1 MSQDIFFELG
11 LEELPSGLVKP
22 LGQQLL
28 KHVLKQLETA
38 RLGYGTTRYFATPRR
53 LAFMIEQVDSQQ
65 ANQFGTRRGPAKA
78 ASHDKDGQPTQALL
92 GFARSCGVPLEALR
106 LDEQEKG
113 AWWVYDFE
121 EKGQSTKDLL
131 PSFIQE
137 ALSALNIPKPMRWG
151 SEKYQ
156 FARPAHWAI
165 LMWGNEPVNASF
177 FGIHTHLLS
186 YGHRFLHPEALNIA
200 HPRDYEVLLKE
211 AKVWVDF
218 DARREEIKRQ
228 IHEIAQ
234 KNHWV
239 IPQDEDLLDEL
250 TSIVEWPVVMVG
262 QFDAAFLEVPA
273 EVLIASMKG
282 HQKCLPIYNQHEE
295 LQPYFIF
302 VSNIESID
310 PSSVVQGNEKVMRAR
325 LSDAAFFYQQDRK
338 IPLSD
343 YAPLTEKVLFEKR
356 LGTLWDKTQRVQ
368 KIMDFLTPHLGLH
381 AQAVRR
387 AVLLSKCDLMT
398 QMVSEFPELQ
408 GQVGEYYAEKD
419 GESHCIPKA
428 LFEQYLPRF
437 SGDALP
443 ETDLGH
449 ALSLAERIDTIVGIF
464 AIGLKPTG
472 EKDPYKLRRH
482 ALAVVRLLLQKP
494 NDLNISDLLH
504 ISAKS
509 YDFLSIE
516 PQMLEEVKIFI
527 TERMQ
532 SHFQAHGLTPEYFQ
546 TGLVVQHEQW
556 YDLSL
561 RLTAFKEFMKSEHS
575 EALFQAAKRVRQI
588 LAQVSDP
595 ILPVVQE
602 TLLQEVSEKQL
613 WHVLQEVKL
622 QSENFLLLKNYQHAF
637 HQLLQLLQPLNMF
650 FEHVFVMT
658 DDLAVRANRLSLLKD
673 LQALFYSIVAIGS

>member
-28 KHVLKQLETA
+28 KQVLTQLETA
-38 RLGYGTTRYFATPRR
+38 RLGYGAARFFATPRR
-53 LAFMIEQVDSQQ
+53 LAFFIEQVDSQQ
-65 ANQFGTRRGPAKA
+65 VNQSGTKRGPAKA
-78 ASHDKDGQPTQALL
+78 ASHDKDGKPTQALL

-121 EKGQSTKDLL
+121 EKGQKTKDLL
-131 PSFIQE
+131 PLFIQE
-137 ALSALNIPKPMRWG
+137 ALSKLSIPKPMRWG
-151 SEKYQ
+151 AEKYQ
-156 FARPAHWAI
+156 FARPAHWVI
-165 LMWGNEPVNASF
+165 LMWGNELINASF
-177 FGIHTHLLS
+177 LGIHTHSQS
-186 YGHRFLHPEALNIA
+186 YGHRFLHTETVNIT
-200 HPRDYEVLLKE
+200 HPRDYESLLKE

-234 KNHWV
+234 TNHWV
-239 IPQDEDLLDEL
+239 IPQDDDLLDEL

-262 QFDAAFLEVPA
+262 QFDASFLEVPA

-282 HQKCLPIYNQHEE
+282 HQKCLPIYNEHEE
-295 LQPYFIF
+295 LQPCFIF

-310 PSSVVQGNEKVMRAR
+310 PSSVIQGNEKVMRAR

-338 IPLSD
+338 LPLSA

-356 LGTLWDKTQRVQ
+356 LGSLWDKTQRVQ
-368 KIMDFLTPHLGLH
+368 KIMDFLIPHLGLH
-381 AQAVRR
+381 AEAVKR

-408 GQVGEYYAEKD
+408 GQIGEYYAEKD
-419 GESHCIPKA
+419 GETHSIPKA

-437 SGDALP
+437 SGDSLP
-443 ETDLGH
+443 ETDLGY
-449 ALSLAERIDTIVGIF
+449 ALSLAERLDTIVGIF

-494 NDLNISDLLH
+494 NHLNISDLLNV
-504 ISAKS
+504 SAKA

-516 PQMLEEVKIFI
+516 PQLLNDVKAFI
-527 TERMQ
+527 IERMQ
-532 SHFQAHGLTPEYFQ
+532 SHFQSHGCHIEYFQ
-546 TGLVVQHEQW
+546 AGLSVQNENW

-561 RLTAFKEFMKSEHS
+561 RLSAFGDFMKSEHS
-575 EALFQAAKRVRQI
+575 QNLLLAAKRVRQI
-588 LAQVSDP
+588 LSQVSEP
-595 ILPVVQE
+595 ISPVVQE
-602 TLLQEVSEKQL
+602 TLLQEASEKQL
-613 WHVLQEVKL
+613 WHVLQDVKL
-622 QSENFLLLKNYQHAF
+622 QSQNLLRLKNYQHAF

-658 DDLAVRANRLSLLKD
+658 DDLAVRANRLSLLRD

>member
-38 RLGYGTTRYFATPRR
+38 RLGYSSTRYFATPRR

-121 EKGQSTKDLL
+121 EKGQLTKDLL
-131 PSFIQE
+131 PLFIQE

-186 YGHRFLHPEALNIA
+186 YGHRFLHPEALNITY
-200 HPRDYEVLLKE
+200 PRDYEVLIKE
-211 AKVWVDF
+211 DKVWVDF

-295 LQPYFIF
+295 LQPCFIF

-310 PSSVVQGNEKVMRAR
+310 PCSVVQGNEKVM
-325 LSDAAFFYQQDRK
+325 
-338 IPLSD
+338 
-343 YAPLTEKVLFEKR
+343 
-356 LGTLWDKTQRVQ
+356 
-368 KIMDFLTPHLGLH
+368 
-381 AQAVRR
+381 
-387 AVLLSKCDLMT
+387 
-398 QMVSEFPELQ
+398 
-408 GQVGEYYAEKD
+408 
-419 GESHCIPKA
+419 
-428 LFEQYLPRF
+428 
-437 SGDALP
+437 
-443 ETDLGH
+443 
-449 ALSLAERIDTIVGIF
+449 
-464 AIGLKPTG
+464 
-472 EKDPYKLRRH
+472 
-482 ALAVVRLLLQKP
+482 
-494 NDLNISDLLH
+494 
-504 ISAKS
+504 
-509 YDFLSIE
+509 
-516 PQMLEEVKIFI
+516 
-527 TERMQ
+527 
-532 SHFQAHGLTPEYFQ
+532 
-546 TGLVVQHEQW
+546 
-556 YDLSL
+556 
-561 RLTAFKEFMKSEHS
+561 
-575 EALFQAAKRVRQI
+575 
-588 LAQVSDP
+588 
-595 ILPVVQE
+595 
-602 TLLQEVSEKQL
+602 
-613 WHVLQEVKL
+613 
-622 QSENFLLLKNYQHAF
+622 
-637 HQLLQLLQPLNMF
+637 
-650 FEHVFVMT
+650 
-658 DDLAVRANRLSLLKD
+658 
-673 LQALFYSIVAIGS
+673 